1 MIKMAS
7 ITAEKDSSQHVERI
21 DGDVKQTQNVTTTD
35 DSSDE
40 APAVTDGS
48 GGRMNRAKWL
58 ACIAMCL
65 SYTTAYQQNAC
76 TAAIV
81 NHINAELGELH
92 IFYLDDKARL
102 D

>member
-1 MIKMAS
+1 MS
-7 ITAEKDSSQHVERI
+7 SSAEKNSSEHVERI
-21 DGDVKQTQNVTTTD
+21 DGDVKQAEALATND

-40 APAVTDGS
+40 APAVGDGS
-48 GGRMNRAKWL
+48 EGRMTKAKWL

-81 NHINAELGELH
+81 NHINAELGGRSNVSLSGK
-92 IFYLDDKARL
+92 DNAC
-102 D
+102 